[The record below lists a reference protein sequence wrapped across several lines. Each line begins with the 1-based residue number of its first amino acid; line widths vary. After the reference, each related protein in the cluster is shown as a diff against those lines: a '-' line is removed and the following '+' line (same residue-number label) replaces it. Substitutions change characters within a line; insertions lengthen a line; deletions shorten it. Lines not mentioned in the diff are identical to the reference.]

1 MGRAHL
7 DALGET
13 ITLWAKLI
21 DTLRE
26 TITLWVEK
34 QSITLVEIIDSFF
47 RNIRDSRGVKWKET
61 TWHART
67 VATPKGGCLLIC
79 VHQHIHSSM
88 EIKALVWEVPIL
100 RGALCTNGLAPIP
113 YSFAAEIICEGM
125 VAEESF
131 VVGYSA
137 LW

>member
-34 QSITLVEIIDSFF
+34 QLITLVEIIDSFF

-100 RGALCTNGLAPIP
+100 RELDVGADISTSSSGGSTP
-113 YSFAAEIICEGM
+113 M
-125 VAEESF
+125 
-131 VVGYSA
+131 SA
-137 LW
+137 RSVYEV